1 MRQTLHG
8 MLGSVYREEIVFIP
22 GIKPCKIGFNKMVI
36 LIKLSIL
43 RQTLHGMLG
52 AVYRE
57 EIVFKPGMKP
67 CKIRFNKMV
76 ILIKL

>member
-1 MRQTLHG
+1 

-57 EIVFKPGMKP
+57 IVFKPGMKP
-67 CKIRFNKMV
+67 PKIRFNKMV
-76 ILIKL
+76 MLIKL